1 MSLVEL
7 TEFLVKS
14 LVSNPEEVSVKEFKD
29 DEGINI
35 EILVSADD
43 MATVIGK
50 SGVTANAIRTLVQ
63 AAAYNKRMP
72 RVRINIDATIRI
84 CSIRLSYN
92 HLIFV

>member
-1 MSLVEL
+1 MDLVEL

-72 RVRINIDATIRI
+72 RVRINIDAREA
-84 CSIRLSYN
+84 
-92 HLIFV
+92 